1 MTWLLVAVL
10 AGSQYNAFTA
20 EHEKISVSD
29 QATLSLLRALDEQ
42 EMPDVVLWIL
52 DSVAKEKEAG
62 KTLQQEVAFRR
73 ATALVGVSQSE
84 GDAEKRVQLLD
95 NAEQALD
102 SFLADDPPLR
112 LRIEALM
119 QKGGLLVARGRVNLE
134 KAKRPGADASSLR
147 SASVPF
153 FDKAISALQGKMAGK
168 KEPITDISNAE
179 DAVLKALREADAEL
193 KAVAAEKE
201 KPGSLGR
208 SGSRSIT
215 RMEEDREE
223 LRGKLLQVRLL
234 VADALFDKSQAFL
247 PDSKES
253 NAALESSTEKYEE
266 LYKKYPNR
274 GAGLLARCNEGRNYA
289 VAGDYKKALSVL
301 NEMLAIEG
309 NGAFFI
315 TLKRKALNAALQCW
329 LAEKRYDAFSSDMLI
344 TAKSSVPDE
353 QLDQDVLGMKYRAAL
368 LLTRRAEA
376 ISEQE
381 APKKKPLWRDAGK
394 LALEVAKA
402 SREYAIEARDL
413 LASLG
418 SDFDSMDGQ
427 DASFSLL
434 MDQAKLSLTTMQEQ
448 RALAK
453 QAVASKQDA
462 AAKQATSSGDKAR
475 SQAISFLQKAIEK
488 SEGEEIEE
496 VNQARY
502 LLTYLLYESREWLLA
517 AQLGQELFNRYP
529 NSRGSDQAAM
539 IAMASWQQLYK
550 QADSAEAATARVS
563 CENLAKSI
571 IERWPDSKAAGDAAV
586 VAIALA
592 VESDN
597 PSSIS
602 SLLNIL
608 PKNLKRR
615 EEVLMRAG
623 LGLVRRFQEV
633 RKAESNKPS
642 DQTDVESLKK
652 QAMMVLDQGLA
663 AGANLPPSAVSV
675 SAAFARC
682 QLAMDDGDE
691 ERVSKVL
698 ENPNYGPWTVVNGT
712 IPPGVSKSFVG
723 NVLTLSLRHFISAQK
738 IEKADQAIALLE
750 AQAGEGP
757 EAAAKL
763 TALYLSMG
771 RQLQQQLQTLAGEA
785 KAPERAA
792 KILLGFESFLDRVS
806 KPDAKTDSLMW
817 VASMY
822 DALSSGEGLGTVVSK
837 KQQEKYLSKAA
848 EVYERLLDGRL
859 DEVVQYEPTI
869 RLKLAGN
876 YQQEG
881 KWEAARK
888 HINWFLGDVSRQN
901 MIEPQIAAAK
911 IAQAVGES
919 SSDASEAANE
929 FREAV
934 SGNQTS
940 ERTSWGWG
948 GIANKLVR
956 QAFSGTDERAK
967 WAQAQFFDARL
978 NLAKCRL
985 AWAERST
992 SDKAD
997 LLGKAFND
1005 IALTYKLYP
1014 ALGGPEKTQ
1023 EFDAVLR
1030 SIQKAQGQPPEG
1042 LAAIDKSVVGG
1053 GT

>member
-1 MTWLLVAVL
+1 
-10 AGSQYNAFTA
+10 
-20 EHEKISVSD
+20 
-29 QATLSLLRALDEQ
+29 
-42 EMPDVVLWIL
+42 
-52 DSVAKEKEAG
+52 
-62 KTLQQEVAFRR
+62 
-73 ATALVGVSQSE
+73 
-84 GDAEKRVQLLD
+84 
-95 NAEQALD
+95 
-102 SFLADDPPLR
+102 
-112 LRIEALM
+112 
-119 QKGGLLVARGRVNLE
+119 
-134 KAKRPGADASSLR
+134 
-147 SASVPF
+147 
-153 FDKAISALQGKMAGK
+153 
-168 KEPITDISNAE
+168 
-179 DAVLKALREADAEL
+179 
-193 KAVAAEKE
+193 
-201 KPGSLGR
+201 
-208 SGSRSIT
+208 
-215 RMEEDREE
+215 
-223 LRGKLLQVRLL
+223 LQVRLL
-234 VADALFDKSQAFL
+234 VADALFDKSQAFS

-253 NAALESSTEKYEE
+253 KSALEASTKKYEE

-289 VAGDYKKALSVL
+289 VAGDYKKALSAL

-309 NGAFFI
+309 NGAFFT
-315 TLKRKALNAALQCW
+315 TLKSKALNAALQCW
-329 LAEKRYDAFSSDMLI
+329 LAEQRYDAFSSDMLI
-344 TAKSSVPDE
+344 TAKASVSDE

-368 LLTRRAEA
+368 LLTKRAEA
-376 ISEQE
+376 IPEKES
-381 APKKKPLWRDAGK
+381 PKKKPLWRDAGR

-434 MDQAKLSLTTMQEQ
+434 MDQAKLALTTMQEQ

-453 QAVASKQDA
+453 QASASKQDA
-462 AAKQATSSGDKAR
+462 KAKQATEAGDNAR

-488 SEGEEIEE
+488 AEGEEIEE

-517 AQLGQELFNRYP
+517 AQLGQELFSRFP

-539 IAMASWQQLYK
+539 IAMASWQQLSK
-550 QADSAEAATARVS
+550 QTDSGKALKAREN
-563 CENLAKSI
+563 CGNLAKSI

-597 PSSIS
+597 PSTIS
-602 SLLNIL
+602 SLLDIL
-608 PKNLKRR
+608 PTNLKRR

-623 LGLVRRFQEV
+623 LGLVKRFQEA
-633 RKAESNKPS
+633 RNDERNPNDPDIA
-642 DQTDVESLKK
+642 SLKQ
-652 QAMMVLDQGLA
+652 QAIAALDQGLA

-675 SAAFARC
+675 SAALARC

-691 ERVSKVL
+691 ERVSQVL
-698 ENPNYGPWTVVNGT
+698 ENPNYGPWTVVNGAL
-712 IPPGVSKSFVG
+712 PAGVSKSFAG
-723 NVLTLSLRHFISAQK
+723 NVLTLSLRHFISSQK
-738 IEKADQAIALLE
+738 IEKADQAMALLE
-750 AQAGEGP
+750 SQVGEGP

-763 TALYLSMG
+763 TTLYLSMG
-771 RQLQQQLQTLAGEA
+771 RQLQQQLQSLAGEA

-792 KILLGFESFLDRVS
+792 KILVGFESFLDRVS

-817 VASMY
+817 AASMY

-869 RLKLAGN
+869 RLKLASI
-876 YQQEG
+876 YQREG
-881 KWEAARK
+881 KWKAART
-888 HINWFLGDVSRQN
+888 HINWFLGDASRQN

-911 IAQAVGES
+911 IAQSVGES
-919 SSDASEAANE
+919 STDASEAASE

-934 SGNQTS
+934 SGSQTG

-956 QAFSGTDERAK
+956 QAFSGTGERAE

-978 NLAKCRL
+978 NLAKCRF

-1014 ALGGPEKTQ
+1014 TLGGAEKAK

-1030 SIQKAQGQPPEG
+1030 NIQKAQGQPPEG
-1042 LAAIDKSVVGG
+1042 LAAIDKAAVGG